1 MRQTTPRVIL
11 ALVLGLGTLALGA
24 LPVAWARGVGA
35 VGSSCG
41 GRVAVLGADMSTGGK
56 FEVQRALRVGS
67 HTVQLTETLADEVA
81 QAQGLIPANLLTNYA
96 VSSVLFHP
104 LAAGAG
110 ITVTLNPAII
120 LDPPQTY
127 ANALLTAGVTDAEV
141 GVAAPTSQPAYGT
154 TALLGLLRAARYACV
169 TINPIRE
176 RLAIREVVLTSR
188 LAQTFGQGAG
198 RLAAPN
204 LLSALKADAVS
215 RRLTALPA
223 LEALIASDAVA
234 QGMTVPTVQR
244 PVLAQFL
251 ADLVASGAYASIVGR
266 HPQIAT
272 ISPREIALH
281 LAAPTGGVPTSSAPT
296 GPTGSTGSSAHP
308 ASNIAHGTVVSA
320 SDTVVSVHQ
329 GDGTFAY
336 NPAASM
342 VVYRNGQ
349 PSTLGAL
356 QQGDAI
362 TLTTNAGHAATLIDA
377 TGRTA
382 AVAPAVKAPATPA
395 APSLNGTAIALL
407 AALLLLALMAAPLLV
422 GLLRRRR
429 EGRTVRTVT
438 TTTTR
443 GGAAAS
449 PGVSRPGAPRR
460 IAKRP
465 TQSTTFAPR
474 PKGPIAR
481 EDDEQ

>member
-24 LPVAWARGVGA
+24 PPVARARGADA

-41 GRVAVLGADMSTGGK
+41 GRVAVRGADMSAGGK

-81 QAQGLIPANLLTNYA
+81 QARGLIPANLLTNYA

-104 LAAGAG
+104 LAAGSG
-110 ITVTLNPAII
+110 ITVTLNPAIT

-141 GVAAPTSQPAYGT
+141 GIAAPTSQPAYGT
-154 TALLGLLRAARYACV
+154 TALLGLLRTARYACV

-215 RRLTALPA
+215 RRLTALPT
-223 LEALIASDAVA
+223 LEALIASGAVA

-266 HPQIAT
+266 HPQITT

-281 LAAPTGGVPTSSAPT
+281 LAAPTGGVPTSPA
-296 GPTGSTGSSAHP
+296 PTGSTGSSAHP
-308 ASNIAHGTVVSA
+308 ASTIAHGTVVSA

-329 GDGTFAY
+329 SDGTFAY

-362 TLTTNAGHAATLIDA
+362 TVTTNAGHAATLIDA

-382 AVAPAVKAPATPA
+382 AVAPAVKAPAAPA

-407 AALLLLALMAAPLLV
+407 AALLLLALLAAPLLV

-443 GGAAAS
+443 GRTAAS
-449 PGVSRPGAPRR
+449 PGASRPGAPRR

-474 PKGPIAR
+474 PNGPIAR